1 MVQATMAN
9 LEIIDLHG
17 RELAYREWPGTGPAL
32 VMIHGVGSSGTEWGE
47 IVPTL
52 AAAGHRVIVVDLPG
66 HGSSTKARGDY
77 SLGAMANTIRDLLDH
92 LRVDRAILVGH
103 SLGGGIALQFTYQF
117 PTRTAGL
124 VLVSS
129 GGLGAET
136 IGWLRA
142 VSVPGSG
149 AVLAMVAS
157 RPVIRAANW
166 VGRRVRCFGADPDVL
181 RSSTLERLS
190 QNFGD
195 PQSRLAFLA
204 TLRSVVDHRGQRV
217 SALEKLTVVHH
228 LPVLLIWGEL
238 DPTIP
243 LEHARNAVQRL
254 PGAELVVFA
263 GVGHEPHKAYPL
275 RCAELIDEYL
285 TRLDGDRVERLATH
299 TS

>member
-1 MVQATMAN
+1 MAPVAP
-9 LEIIDLHG
+9 IDQVIVNLHG
-17 RELAYREWPGTGPAL
+17 RQLAYREWAGTEPAL

-52 AAAGHRVIVVDLPG
+52 ASAGHRVIVVDLPG
-66 HGSSTKARGDY
+66 HGNSTKARGDY

-92 LRVDRAILVGH
+92 LAVERAILVGH

-117 PTRTAGL
+117 PDRTGGL
-124 VLVSS
+124 VLMSS

-142 VSVPGSG
+142 ASLPGSG
-149 AVLAMVAS
+149 AVLAMVGS

-166 VGRRVRCFGADPDVL
+166 IGRRVRCVGADPDVL
-181 RSSTLERLS
+181 RPATLERLS
-190 QNFGD
+190 MMFGD
-195 PQSRLAFLA
+195 PDSRLAFLA
-204 TLRSVVDHRGQRV
+204 TLRSVVDHHGQRV

-243 LEHARNAVQRL
+243 LEHARNAVERL
-254 PGAELVVFA
+254 PGAELVVFP
-263 GVGHEPHKAYPL
+263 GVGHEPHKADPQ
-275 RCAELIDEYL
+275 RCAELIGAYM
-285 TRLDGDRVERLATH
+285 TRLCSA
-299 TS
+299 